1 MTPRY
6 YWLGLLTVISL
17 FALSSVQAEPLHKAA
32 GSGNIDQ
39 ATKLIAKALTT
50 WSGLRDAVLRPPVSQ
65 GDWLA

>member
-1 MTPRY
+1 
-6 YWLGLLTVISL
+6 L